1 MRLFVAIELDDRARA
16 AIAEH
21 QQHVQKVVGVGRDRT
36 WISPARMHLTLAF
49 LGDVKEPHSSE
60 VVRAT
65 ASPLD
70 VAPFTLALGGV
81 GAFPPRGAPRV
92 IWIGTTTGS
101 AEAIAV
107 QRIVA
112 ERLRGVGVAVE
123 SRRFHPHVTLARWRG
138 ARPADRA
145 RIAAID
151 DEAEV
156 ARVHVDHVTLF
167 ESRLS
172 PRGPTYTAL
181 ARATL
186 SGLPRPTVQ

>member
-16 AIAEH
+16 AIAER
-21 QQHVQKVVGVGRDRT
+21 QQHVQQAVGVGRDRT
-36 WISPARMHLTLAF
+36 WISPERMHLTLAF

-60 VVRAT
+60 VIRVT

-70 VAPFTLALGGV
+70 AAPFTLGFGGV

-123 SRRFHPHVTLARWRG
+123 SRRFHPHITLARWRG
-138 ARPADRA
+138 ARPADRT
-145 RIAAID
+145 RIGAID
-151 DEAEV
+151 EGGEV

-172 PRGPTYTAL
+172 PRGPTYTAVS
-181 ARATL
+181 RATL